1 MNNKF
6 LLGIYS
12 DEEALIKSAVAI
24 KNEGFVIFDFY
35 TPFPVHGLDDL
46 LEIKRSRLPQ
56 ITFIAGGI
64 GLLVAII
71 FQVWTS
77 AFDWPIDVGGKPMLS
92 IAAFIPVTFE
102 LAILFGALAT
112 VAGFFIVSNLFPSKE
127 AMIHELRQTD
137 DQFILAMKNDFD
149 STDIEKINKILTT
162 HGAITVKAID

>member
-1 MNNKF
+1 MSNKI
-6 LLGIYS
+6 LLGIYN

-24 KNEGFVIFDFY
+24 KNEGFSILDFY

-56 ITFIAGGI
+56 ITFIAGAI

-102 LAILFGALAT
+102 LTILFGALAT
-112 VAGFFIVSNLFPSKE
+112 VAGFLYVTNLFPTKVAVILDS
-127 AMIHELRQTD
+127 RQTD
-137 DQFILAMKNDFD
+137 DQFVLAMKNDFS

-162 HGAITVKAID
+162 HGAVTVKVID